1 MPEVTCKV
9 SSADISMLSSPLLT
23 FTSSRPMPTTSLF
36 STELRGR
43 YGFDPFYHN
52 NAAMRLAFL
61 QFIHGGKKIMK
72 DVACNVS
79 TVASLSEP
87 EIC

>member
-1 MPEVTCKV
+1 MQRLYGR
-9 SSADISMLSSPLLT
+9 LSSLLVLNSSLST
-23 FTSSRPMPTTSLF
+23 FASLRPMPTTSLF

-61 QFIHGGKKIMK
+61 QFIPCGKKIMK
-72 DVACNVS
+72 DVACYVS
-79 TVASLSEP
+79 TVASHHS
-87 EIC
+87 

>member
-1 MPEVTCKV
+1 
-9 SSADISMLSSPLLT
+9 MLSSPLLT

-52 NAAMRLAFL
+52 SAAMRLTFL
-61 QFIHGGKKIMK
+61 QSIHGGQKIMK

-79 TVASLSEP
+79 TVASHHS
-87 EIC
+87 